1 MNHQFN
7 TLRRGIIVR
16 VNYQIENSHTGQILR
31 KMSEDLRIFD
41 REYYLDINGRDIN
54 DNALITNFSST
65 LVSTVN
71 SFTYGMEQMLFR
83 ITKVQLF
90 YETLRADVPKAKQL
104 QQCQPYREAWP
115 EGVPYN
121 PIPEYLF
128 SNDKNIWNYH
138 NEHQRVQR
146 IGGPESLT
154 TNGLISP
161 PLMSSFNRFYHFTQ
175 SGDNIILHAQE
186 INDPRAQIAL
196 LPCGVIHVN
205 RRFVINPGHR
215 IVFRINIFKNDCMI
229 VNDTTEIAK
238 VLQVPFLE
246 DAYDNT
252 DEVVSNINTN
262 VPVVPAAST
271 NKEQDIN
278 FEEFDSKIMKLQ
290 NGDIQLKNEI
300 DTIKF
305 QLNGIYNAINK
316 LTDLYNNNEILNP
329 PIESEIPETPSEGDT
344 DNSDNSSDNEDDN
357 KETEVPDTS
366 EADNSETT
374 DPTDNTD
381 SNESDKDTES
391 GQEDEDVDTEPT
403 KNDNDSNEDK
413 AVDET
418 SGSEDKDS
426 EDSNQ

>member
-1 MNHQFN
+1 
-7 TLRRGIIVR
+7 
-16 VNYQIENSHTGQILR
+16 
-31 KMSEDLRIFD
+31 
-41 REYYLDINGRDIN
+41 
-54 DNALITNFSST
+54 
-65 LVSTVN
+65 
-71 SFTYGMEQMLFR
+71 
-83 ITKVQLF
+83 
-90 YETLRADVPKAKQL
+90 
-104 QQCQPYREAWP
+104 
-115 EGVPYN
+115 
-121 PIPEYLF
+121 
-128 SNDKNIWNYH
+128 
-138 NEHQRVQR
+138 
-146 IGGPESLT
+146 
-154 TNGLISP
+154 
-161 PLMSSFNRFYHFTQ
+161 
-175 SGDNIILHAQE
+175 
-186 INDPRAQIAL
+186 
-196 LPCGVIHVN
+196 
-205 RRFVINPGHR
+205 
-215 IVFRINIFKNDCMI
+215 MI